1 MNSDAKHRRR
11 PPLALRPH
19 VDVAEPE
26 TAMVLAAGLG
36 KRMRPLTATRPKP
49 LVEVAGRTLLDRALD
64 RVEAAGIATAVV
76 NAHYFA
82 DQIEAAVAGRTAD
95 RPDGLKIRVSDE
107 RAKLLETGGGVVKAL
122 PLIDADPF
130 FVINA
135 DNMWIDGS
143 ADTLRL
149 LAQRWNPAEMDAL
162 LLLVPLARATGYD
175 GRGDFHLDP
184 AGQVAPRGEVRI
196 APFVYSG
203 IQLISK
209 HLFEGEPVEA
219 FSVWRQWHKALA
231 AGRLFGAVHQGLW
244 FHVGTPASVGE
255 TEDLLATV

>member
-1 MNSDAKHRRR
+1 MKHHAT
-11 PPLALRPH
+11 LSIRPH
-19 VDVAEPE
+19 VAVEMPQS
-26 TAMVLAAGLG
+26 AMVLAAGLG

-64 RVEAAGIATAVV
+64 RVEKAGIATAVV
-76 NAHYFA
+76 NVHYFA
-82 DQIEAAVAGRTAD
+82 DQIEAAVAARAGPPA
-95 RPDGLKIRVSDE
+95 IRVSDE
-107 RAKLLETGGGVVKAL
+107 RARLLETGGGVVKAL

-149 LAQRWNPAEMDAL
+149 LARRWDAAAMDAL
-162 LLLVPLARATGYD
+162 LLMVPLARAAGYE

-184 AGQVAPRGEVRI
+184 DGIVHPRGEFRV
-196 APFVYSG
+196 APFVFSG
-203 IQLISK
+203 IQLIAK
-209 HLFEGEPVEA
+209 RLFDGEPAEP
-219 FSVWRQWHKALA
+219 FSMWRAWNKALA
-231 AGRLFGAVHQGLW
+231 SNRLYGAVHQGLW

-255 TEDLLATV
+255 TEVLLATA

>member
-1 MNSDAKHRRR
+1 MKPRA
-11 PPLALRPH
+11 PLSIRPH
-19 VDVAEPE
+19 IAVDMPQS
-26 TAMVLAAGLG
+26 AMVLAAGLG

-64 RVEAAGIATAVV
+64 RVEKAGIATAIV

-82 DQIEAAVAGRTAD
+82 DQIDAAVKA
-95 RPDGLKIRVSDE
+95 RPGPLTIRVSDE
-107 RAKLLETGGGVVKAL
+107 RAQLLETGGGVTKAL

-143 ADTLRL
+143 TDTLRL
-149 LAQRWNPAEMDAL
+149 LAQRWDPETMDAL
-162 LLLVPLARATGYD
+162 LLLVPLARAAGYE

-184 AGQVAPRGEVRI
+184 NGVVSPRGEFRI

-209 HLFEGEPVEA
+209 HLFDGEVAEP
-219 FSVWRQWHKALA
+219 FSVWRAWNKALA
-231 AGRLFGAVHQGLW
+231 TGRLYGAVHQGLW

-255 TEDLLATV
+255 TEVLLATA

>member
-1 MNSDAKHRRR
+1 MKTR
-11 PPLALRPH
+11 PPLAIRPH
-19 VDVAEPE
+19 IAVNMPQS
-26 TAMVLAAGLG
+26 AMVLAAGLG

-64 RVEAAGIATAVV
+64 RVEKAGIATAIV

-82 DQIEAAVAGRTAD
+82 DQIEAAVAA
-95 RPDGLKIRVSDE
+95 RPGPLQIRVSDE
-107 RAKLLETGGGVVKAL
+107 RGQLLETGGGVTKAL

-149 LAQRWNPAEMDAL
+149 LAQRWDAKCMDAL
-162 LLLVPLARATGYD
+162 LLLVPLARAAGYD

-184 AGQVAPRGEVRI
+184 VGAVSPRGEFRI
-196 APFVYSG
+196 APFVFSG

-209 HLFEGEPVEA
+209 RLFDGEAAEP
-219 FSVWRQWHKALA
+219 FSMWRAWNKALA
-231 AGRLFGAVHQGLW
+231 SGRLYGAVHQGLW
-244 FHVGTPASVGE
+244 FHVGTPASIGE
-255 TEDLLATV
+255 TEVLLATA

>member
-1 MNSDAKHRRR
+1 MKRQA
-11 PPLALRPH
+11 PLSIRPH
-19 VDVAEPE
+19 IAVDIPQSAI
-26 TAMVLAAGLG
+26 VLAAGLG

-64 RVEAAGIATAVV
+64 RVEKAGIATAIV

-82 DQIEAAVAGRTAD
+82 DQIDAAVAA
-95 RPDGLKIRVSDE
+95 RPGVLQIRVSDE
-107 RAKLLETGGGVVKAL
+107 RAQLLETGGGVTKAL

-143 ADTLRL
+143 SDTLRL
-149 LAQRWNPAEMDAL
+149 LAQRWDPATMDAL
-162 LLLVPLARATGYD
+162 LMMVPLARASGYE

-184 AGQVAPRGEVRI
+184 GGVATPRGEFRI

-203 IQLISK
+203 IQLIAK
-209 HLFEGEPVEA
+209 RLFDGEPAEP
-219 FSVWRQWHKALA
+219 FSMWRAWNKALA
-231 AGRLFGAVHQGLW
+231 TGRLYGAVHQGLW

-255 TEDLLATV
+255 TEVLLATA

>member
-1 MNSDAKHRRR
+1 MSTR
-11 PPLALRPH
+11 PSLAIRPRIE
-19 VDVAEPE
+19 VTMPQ

-64 RVEAAGIATAVV
+64 RVEAAGIGTAVV

-82 DQIEAAVAGRTAD
+82 DQIEAAVAARRSVEGAR
-95 RPDGLKIRVSDE
+95 LVIRVSDE
-107 RAKLLETGGGVVKAL
+107 RSALLETGGGVVKAL

-130 FVINA
+130 FVVNA

-149 LAQRWNPAEMDAL
+149 LAQRWDADAMDAL
-162 LLLVPLARATGYD
+162 LLLVPLARATGYE

-184 AGQVAPRGEVRI
+184 AGVVRPRGEVRV

-203 IQLISK
+203 IQLIAK
-209 HLFEGEPVEA
+209 RLFDGEPIEA

-255 TEDLLATV
+255 TEGLLATA

>member
-1 MNSDAKHRRR
+1 MTTRVPPRI
-11 PPLALRPH
+11 PLAIRPRI
-19 VDVAEPE
+19 DVAMPG

-64 RVEAAGIATAVV
+64 RVEAAGIAQAVV

-82 DQIEAAVAGRTAD
+82 DQIDAAVAA
-95 RPDGLKIRVSDE
+95 RPGPLSIRVSDE
-107 RAKLLETGGGVVKAL
+107 RAQLLETGGGVVKAL

-149 LAQRWNPAEMDAL
+149 MAQRWNADTMDAL

-184 AGQVAPRGEVRI
+184 AGVVSPRGEFRI

-209 HLFEGEPVEA
+209 HLFDGEPAEP
-219 FSVWRQWHKALA
+219 FSVWRAWNKALA
-231 AGRLFGAVHQGLW
+231 AGRLYGAVHQGLW

-255 TEDLLATV
+255 TEGLLATA

>member
-1 MNSDAKHRRR
+1 MKTRA
-11 PPLALRPH
+11 PLAIRPH
-19 VDVAEPE
+19 VAVAMPE

-49 LVEVAGRTLLDRALD
+49 LIEVAGRTLLDRALD
-64 RVEAAGIATAVV
+64 RVERAGIDNAVV

-82 DQIEAAVAGRTAD
+82 DQIEAAVTA
-95 RPDGLKIRVSDE
+95 RPGPLAIRVSDE
-107 RAKLLETGGGVVKAL
+107 REQLLETGGGVVKAL

-143 ADTLRL
+143 TDTLRL
-149 LAQRWNPAEMDAL
+149 LAQRWDAATMDAL
-162 LLLVPLARATGYD
+162 LLLVPLARAAGYE

-184 AGQVAPRGEVRI
+184 LGLVTPRGEFRI
-196 APFVYSG
+196 APFVFSG

-209 HLFEGEPVEA
+209 RLFEGEPAEP
-219 FSVWRQWHKALA
+219 FSMWRAWNKSFA
-231 AGRLFGAVHQGLW
+231 RNRVYGAVHQGLW
-244 FHVGTPASVGE
+244 FHVGTPASVAE
-255 TEDLLATV
+255 TEVLLATA

>member
-1 MNSDAKHRRR
+1 MKNR
-11 PPLALRPH
+11 PPLAIRPRI
-19 VDVAEPE
+19 DVAMPG

-82 DQIEAAVAGRTAD
+82 DQIEAAVSV
-95 RPDGLKIRVSDE
+95 RPGALRIMLSDE
-107 RAKLLETGGGVVKAL
+107 RAQLLETGGGVTKAL
-122 PLIDADPF
+122 PLIDSDPF

-149 LAQRWNPAEMDAL
+149 MAQRWDAETMDAL

-184 AGQVAPRGEVRI
+184 AGVVSPRGEVRI

-209 HLFEGEPVEA
+209 RLFDGDTPEPH
-219 FSVWRQWHKALA
+219 SLWRQWNRALA
-231 AGRLFGAVHQGLW
+231 TQRLYGAVHQGLW
-244 FHVGTPASVGE
+244 FHVGTPASIGE
-255 TEDLLATV
+255 TEGLLATV

>member
-1 MNSDAKHRRR
+1 
-11 PPLALRPH
+11 
-19 VDVAEPE
+19 
-26 TAMVLAAGLG
+26 
-36 KRMRPLTATRPKP
+36 P

-64 RVEAAGIATAVV
+64 RVEASGIGTAVV

-82 DQIEAAVAGRTAD
+82 DQIEAAVAA
-95 RPDGLKIRVSDE
+95 RPGGLDIRVSDE
-107 RAKLLETGGGVVKAL
+107 RAQLLETGGGVVKAM

-130 FVINA
+130 FIVNA

-149 LAQRWNPAEMDAL
+149 MAQRWDPKAMDAL
-162 LLLVPLARATGYD
+162 LLLVPLARATGYE

-184 AGQVAPRGEVRI
+184 DGVVTPRGEVRV

-209 HLFEGEPVEA
+209 HLFDGEPVEA

-231 AGRLFGAVHQGLW
+231 EKRLYGAVHQGLW

-255 TEDLLATV
+255 TEGLLATV

>member
-1 MNSDAKHRRR
+1 MKLRA
-11 PPLALRPH
+11 PLAIRPH
-19 VDVAEPE
+19 IVVDVPQ

-64 RVEAAGIATAVV
+64 RVERAGIGTAVV
-76 NAHYFA
+76 NVHYFA
-82 DQIEAAVAGRTAD
+82 DQIEAAVAA
-95 RPDGLKIRVSDE
+95 RPGSLDIRVSDE
-107 RAKLLETGGGVVKAL
+107 RAQLLETGGGVVKAL

-149 LAQRWNPAEMDAL
+149 MAQRWDADAMDAL
-162 LLLVPLARATGYD
+162 LLMVPLARAAGYD

-184 AGQVAPRGEVRI
+184 FGVVTPRDECRI
-196 APFVYSG
+196 APFVFSG

-209 HLFEGEPVEA
+209 QLFDGEPAEP
-219 FSVWRQWHKALA
+219 FSMWRAWNKALA
-231 AGRLFGAVHQGLW
+231 TGRLFGKVHQGQW
-244 FHVGTPASVGE
+244 FHVGTPASIGE
-255 TEDLLATV
+255 TEALLATA

>member
-1 MNSDAKHRRR
+1 MKRRA
-11 PPLALRPH
+11 PLAIRPH
-19 VDVAEPE
+19 INVSVPQS
-26 TAMVLAAGLG
+26 AMVLAAGLG

-49 LVEVAGRTLLDRALD
+49 LIEVAGRTLLDRALD
-64 RVEAAGIATAVV
+64 RIEKAGIAVAIV

-82 DQIEAAVAGRTAD
+82 DQIEAAVAARRGPLA
-95 RPDGLKIRVSDE
+95 IRISDE
-107 RAKLLETGGGVVKAL
+107 RAQLLETGGGVTKAM

-149 LAQRWNPAEMDAL
+149 LAQRWDASMDAL
-162 LLLVPLARATGYD
+162 LLLVPLARAAGYE

-184 AGQVAPRGEVRI
+184 NGLVSPRGESRI
-196 APFVYSG
+196 APFVFSG

-209 HLFEGEPVEA
+209 HLFDGESAEP
-219 FSVWRQWHKALA
+219 FSMWRAWDKALA
-231 AGRLFGAVHQGLW
+231 SNRLYGAVHQGLW
-244 FHVGTPASVGE
+244 FHVGTPASISE
-255 TEDLLATV
+255 TEVLLATA